1 MHICVPA
8 KMDSFVSNIVK
19 KALCN
24 IREGKV
30 ERGQCKREMV
40 LLVEQLK
47 KMRVHIYRS
56 ARPLLEPTFI
66 IFIVANGKW
75 KMEIANAYIY
85 RSA

>member
-47 KMRVHIYRS
+47 KMRVHIYFS
-56 ARPLLEPTFI
+56 AKKNTF
-66 IFIVANGKW
+66 
-75 KMEIANAYIY
+75 
-85 RSA
+85 